1 MKQELNS
8 KIDISV
14 RPYVEGDFSQ
24 IHNLNIKEKWN
35 NLVEKSEDTQKAWE
49 NSNVKYVACFNE
61 SIIGY
66 LRGLTDGNI
75 TLFVSELLIDENY
88 RGLGIGTKLLKH
100 VHQIYPKT
108 RIDLLAT
115 SSSQTYYESN
125 KFRSFYGFRKTI
137 LEWD

>member
-1 MKQELNS
+1 MKQELKS

-14 RPYVEGDFSQ
+14 RPYVESDFPQ

-66 LRGLTDGNI
+66 IRGLTDGNI
-75 TLFVSELLIDENY
+75 TLLVSELLIDENY

-115 SSSQTYYESN
+115 SSSHTYYKKN
-125 KFRSFYGFRKTI
+125 KVRSFYGFRKTI

>member
-1 MKQELNS
+1 MKQELKS
-8 KIDISV
+8 KIDISF
-14 RPYVEGDFSQ
+14 RPYVERDFSQ
-24 IHNLNIKEKWN
+24 IHKLNIKEKWN

-66 LRGLTDGNI
+66 IRGLTDGNI
-75 TLFVSELLIDENY
+75 TLYLSELLIDENY
-88 RGLGIGTKLLKH
+88 RGLGIGTKLLKY
-100 VHQIYPKT
+100 VQQIYPKT

-115 SSSQTYYESN
+115 SSSQTYYVNN

>member
-1 MKQELNS
+1 MKQDLKN
-8 KIDISV
+8 KVDITV
-14 RPYVEGDFSQ
+14 RPYVEDDFSH

-49 NSNVKYVACFNE
+49 NSNIKYVACFNE

-66 LRGLTDGNI
+66 IRGLTDGNI

-100 VHQIYPKT
+100 VHKIYPKT

-137 LEWD
+137 IEWD

>member
-1 MKQELNS
+1 MKHELKN
-8 KIDISV
+8 KVDITV
-14 RPYVEGDFSQ
+14 RPFVEGDFSQ
-24 IHNLNIKEKWN
+24 INNLNIKEKWN

-66 LRGLTDGNI
+66 IRGLTDGHI

-88 RGLGIGTKLLKH
+88 RGFGIGTKLLKH
-100 VHQIYPKT
+100 AHQKYPKT

-115 SSSQTYYESN
+115 SSSQTYYEIN

-137 LEWD
+137 IEWD